1 MEKTV
6 KIQDIKEI
14 YLAGGCF
21 WGVQAYFD
29 KIEGIVETKVGY
41 ANGEKENPT
50 YEEVC
55 NGIGHS
61 ETLCIKYDRG
71 VISLNVIL
79 QYYFRIIDPT
89 SLNKQG
95 NDVGIQY
102 RTGVYFIDEE
112 DKEIILDFIEKEQK
126 RYPKKIVVEV
136 LKIENFYSAEEYHQK
151 YLERNPGGYCHINLK
166 SAKEIIIDSQ
176 NYKKEEKEILKE
188 KLTRIQYAVTQEN
201 ATEPAF
207 QNEYNDCEDKGIY
220 VDITTGEP
228 LFISENKFHSGC
240 GWPSFTKPLTREV
253 VNYKED
259 ETHGMRRIEVR
270 SRVGDIHLGHVFEDG
285 PQKDG
290 GLRYCINSAALRFV
304 AYEDLEKEGYGDLKK
319 LFK

>member
-1 MEKTV
+1 M
-6 KIQDIKEI
+6 IKEI

-50 YEEVC
+50 YEDVC
-55 NGIGHS
+55 NGVGHS
-61 ETLCIKYDRG
+61 ETLYMKYDENI
-71 VISLNVIL
+71 ISLKAIL

-95 NDVGIQY
+95 NDIGVQY
-102 RTGVYFIDEE
+102 RTGVYFVDEADE
-112 DKEIILDFIEKEQK
+112 QIILEFIKKEQE
-126 RYPKKIVVEV
+126 RYPRKIVVEV

-151 YLERNPGGYCHINLK
+151 YLEKNPTGYCHININL
-166 SAKEIIIDSQ
+166 AKDIVIDDEK
-176 NYKKEEKEILKE
+176 YKKEDTEILKE
-188 KLTRIQYAVTQEN
+188 KLTKIQYAVTQEN

-207 QNEYNDCEDKGIY
+207 QNEYNDCHDKGIY

-228 LFISENKFHSGC
+228 LFISTNKFESGC
-240 GWPSFTKPLTREV
+240 GWPSFTKPIAMEVLNYRE
-253 VNYKED
+253 D
-259 ETHGMRRIEVR
+259 ISHGMNRIEVR
-270 SRVGDIHLGHVFEDG
+270 SRVGNAHLGHVFEDG
-285 PQKDG
+285 PRQSG

-304 AYEDLEKEGYGDLKK
+304 DYDDLEKEGYGELKK
-319 LFK
+319 LFQK